1 MFRTEDICSMSA
13 FVRNA
18 STYAGRLRETR
29 RPQVLTLNGTAELV
43 IQNAEAYQ
51 ALVDRLQELEALK
64 ALSRAAN
71 EIEEKEGGSVSEVLD
86 RLRQEFGV
94 TREDG

>member
-18 STYAGRLRETR
+18 STYAHRLRETR

-51 ALVDRLQELEALK
+51 VLVDRLEELEALED
-64 ALSRAAN
+64 LSRAAD
-71 EIEEKEGGSVSEVLD
+71 EIQDKEGVSVSEVLD
-86 RLRQEFGV
+86 RLRQELGV